1 MADDHS
7 QTASQSAS
15 QGAAPASAAF
25 AGEAPNGKA
34 AARKRLFGLL
44 GLGVLGAAIL
54 YGLYWLLIGSHYVS
68 TDDAYV
74 GADTALITPAVA
86 GTVAKVHVADTDQ
99 VKVGDVLVELDNK
112 DLGFAAAQAQALYG
126 QAQRRVRQYQANTQ
140 SADATVAARNA
151 DLTRAAA
158 DIASAQANLER
169 ARVELQ
175 RRQNL
180 AQSGAVSGEEL
191 TQAQTAVRNMEAALA
206 SARAAQAQAQAG
218 KLAAQGTLAAQA
230 ALVEGAGVE
239 NNPEVAAAR
248 AAWQRAQN
256 DFDRTVIRAPVAG
269 VVAKR
274 AVQVGQ
280 RVAIGAPLMSVVPVD
295 QVYVDANFKESQLK
309 KVRLGQ
315 PVKLKSD
322 YYGGGVVYHGTVV
335 GIGGGTGS
343 AFAVIPAQNA
353 TGNWIKVVQRLPVR
367 VKLDPKEL
375 QQNPL
380 RVGLSMKA
388 EVDVSHPGT
397 EK

>member
-7 QTASQSAS
+7 QPAQ
-15 QGAAPASAAF
+15 ASAQF

-54 YGLYWLLIGSHYVS
+54 YGLYYILIGSHYVS

-74 GADTALITPAVA
+74 GADTALITPIVA
-86 GTVAKVHVADTDQ
+86 GTVTKVHVADTDQ
-99 VKVGDVLVELDNK
+99 VKAGDVLVELDNT
-112 DLGFAAAQAQALYG
+112 DLGFVVAQAAAQYG
-126 QAQRRVRQYQANTQ
+126 QAQRRVRQYQANT
-140 SADATVAARNA
+140 SAAGATVVARNA
-151 DLTRAAA
+151 DISRAAA
-158 DIASAQANLER
+158 DVASAQANLER
-169 ARVELQ
+169 ARVELG

-180 AQSGAVSGEEL
+180 SASGAVSGEEL
-191 TQAQTAVRNMEAALA
+191 SQAQTAVRNMEAALA
-206 SARAAQAQAQAG
+206 VARAAQAQARAG
-218 KLAAQGTLAAQA
+218 KLTAQGQLAAQS
-230 ALVEGAGVE
+230 ALVEGAGVD
-239 NNPEVAAAR
+239 NNPEVAAAK
-248 AAWQRAQN
+248 AAWDRARS
-256 DFDRTVIRAPVAG
+256 DFSHTVLRAPIAG
-269 VVAKR
+269 IVAKR
-274 AVQVGQ
+274 NVQVGQ
-280 RVAIGAPLMSVVPVD
+280 RVAVGAPLMSVVPVD
-295 QVYVDANFKESQLK
+295 QVYVDANFKEGQLK

-367 VKLDPKEL
+367 VKLDPKEV
-375 QQNPL
+375 QANPL

-388 EVDVSHPGT
+388 EVDVSHPGK
-397 EK
+397 E